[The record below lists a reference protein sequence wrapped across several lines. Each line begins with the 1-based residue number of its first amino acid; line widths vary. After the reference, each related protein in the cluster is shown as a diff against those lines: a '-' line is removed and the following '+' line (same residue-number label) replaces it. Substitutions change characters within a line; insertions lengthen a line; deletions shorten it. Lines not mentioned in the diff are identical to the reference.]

1 MGIGEKYYYKWLRG
15 KLSSWQM
22 ATSNPFD
29 LSSRFGCYFLSLESL
44 LVLWLV
50 LTRRRRQSH
59 LVQVLVHGCSL
70 PGISPFISFSWDPAM
85 KWKSYGQDYCDKR
98 EKANAVYTGV
108 QLLQKECHECEW
120 SHLNMLSQ
128 PHSAEGSE
136 RKGFVFLANTPWQR
150 RKLSQL
156 TEKKL

>member
-70 PGISPFISFSWDPAM
+70 PGISPFIFILLGSSHEVKKLWARLL
-85 KWKSYGQDYCDKR
+85 WQKR
-98 EKANAVYTGV
+98 KGPTQSTQAF
-108 QLLQKECHECEW
+108 QLLQKRCHECEW
-120 SHLNMLSQ
+120 SHFEYAI
-128 PHSAEGSE
+128 PAT
-136 RKGFVFLANTPWQR
+136 FR
-150 RKLSQL
+150 RR
-156 TEKKL
+156 